1 FVRAEIV
8 IEKPEGMDRFSPEY
22 EEAVQKVMERLEET
36 AAERIKIRD
45 DFLREKALEQLAG
58 TRQYLEE
65 DKAEKE
71 QRKVRLEEE
80 AVLLDAEEK
89 ALQERKEALS
99 GMTKGTEEYEKAR
112 AALKADRKD
121 FKKRKKD
128 HDEEAEY
135 IEEALANYPESVRQ
149 MDDSEREIMEAE
161 SGRWVMYGLSGNAS
175 FVQVQTDSGNLLS
188 LKNTFSLMFV
198 LIGALVIYATI
209 SKMVDEQRTLIGT
222 TKALGFFRREVL
234 AKYLLFGVSSAMAGT
249 ILGILTA
256 RFALEPFIL
265 RGYDVYYTFD
275 TTGAVLR
282 PGTTLTVL
290 LITLILSAGAVCL
303 AAARL
308 LRIPAVQLMQPPV
321 PAGRKKSGGKR
332 HALSLYSRLIL
343 LNMRSDLKR
352 VLVTI
357 VSIAGCCA
365 LVVIGFTLK
374 FAVSGAID
382 KHYSQII
389 DFDARFRNSIMS
401 EEEKEQ
407 IDSFGVDS
415 VMLRET
421 PCFYFADSFQAASLL
436 AGSIEDIGEYYHL
449 RDWETGEPFTD
460 TDEGALIPRRMA
472 EISGLG
478 PGSEFDL
485 SVGGYDRKRVRVA
498 GVYENYIGAPI
509 VMSREYYSKVVDPE
523 FGVLDNVMY
532 IRLNGKEL
540 AELEQFIKTNED
552 IWGFESLTSAD
563 EDRHIFDASTSVIN
577 AIVALLIF
585 MAALMAGVVLMNLT
599 NIYYLQKKREL
610 TIMRVNG
617 FTVREVIAYM
627 TRETVLTTI
636 LGILLGIGEGSA
648 VAYRI
653 VRTMEQ
659 PVIQLD
665 RSVSYMAWI
674 MGAVIT
680 LAFTVLV
687 NCAVLRKVRKLKL
700 TDVF

>member
-1 FVRAEIV
+1 
-8 IEKPEGMDRFSPEY
+8 
-22 EEAVQKVMERLEET
+22 
-36 AAERIKIRD
+36 
-45 DFLREKALEQLAG
+45 
-58 TRQYLEE
+58 
-65 DKAEKE
+65 
-71 QRKVRLEEE
+71 
-80 AVLLDAEEK
+80 
-89 ALQERKEALS
+89 
-99 GMTKGTEEYEKAR
+99 
-112 AALKADRKD
+112 
-121 FKKRKKD
+121 
-128 HDEEAEY
+128 
-135 IEEALANYPESVRQ
+135 
-149 MDDSEREIMEAE
+149 
-161 SGRWVMYGLSGNAS
+161 
-175 FVQVQTDSGNLLS
+175 
-188 LKNTFSLMFV
+188 
-198 LIGALVIYATI
+198 
-209 SKMVDEQRTLIGT
+209 
-222 TKALGFFRREVL
+222 
-234 AKYLLFGVSSAMAGT
+234 
-249 ILGILTA
+249 
-256 RFALEPFIL
+256 
-265 RGYDVYYTFD
+265 
-275 TTGAVLR
+275 
-282 PGTTLTVL
+282 
-290 LITLILSAGAVCL
+290 
-303 AAARL
+303 
-308 LRIPAVQLMQPPV
+308 
-321 PAGRKKSGGKR
+321 
-332 HALSLYSRLIL
+332 
-343 LNMRSDLKR
+343 
-352 VLVTI
+352 
-357 VSIAGCCA
+357 
-365 LVVIGFTLK
+365 
-374 FAVSGAID
+374 
-382 KHYSQII
+382 
-389 DFDARFRNSIMS
+389 
-401 EEEKEQ
+401 
-407 IDSFGVDS
+407 
-415 VMLRET
+415 
-421 PCFYFADSFQAASLL
+421 
-436 AGSIEDIGEYYHL
+436 
-449 RDWETGEPFTD
+449 
-460 TDEGALIPRRMA
+460 MA

-540 AELEQFIKTNED
+540 AELEQYIKTNED